1 MSLRAIIIVA
11 ALGIGAAGPL
21 RAGDQA
27 HEHHDHS
34 VRQSSSSSAHEHQHA
49 HQPGHRHGHHEHPA
63 EQPGVGE
70 SHEHHGHGGTT
81 HGHSAEPLPVEPIPA
96 LTDADRAAAFPEL
109 RAHPPHGVSVHQ
121 FFQFEELETRD
132 ATEGTALAWDGR
144 YWAGTDIHR
153 LWLRSHGERVGG
165 RTHSA
170 DVEALYGRAVTPWWD
185 LLAGVRHDFHP
196 ADSQTFAAIGV
207 QGLAPYFFEIEA
219 TAYFGEAGQTAAR
232 LEAEY
237 ELLLTNRLILQPQ
250 IRLDLHGRDDPA
262 RGIGSGLSTLEI
274 GMRLRYEIT
283 RRFAPYLGVVHE
295 RAFGDTADLRRAA
308 GEDTD
313 DVQVVAGVRIWF

>member
-1 MSLRAIIIVA
+1 
-11 ALGIGAAGPL
+11 
-21 RAGDQA
+21 
-27 HEHHDHS
+27 
-34 VRQSSSSSAHEHQHA
+34 
-49 HQPGHRHGHHEHPA
+49 
-63 EQPGVGE
+63 
-70 SHEHHGHGGTT
+70 
-81 HGHSAEPLPVEPIPA
+81 
-96 LTDADRAAAFPEL
+96 
-109 RAHPPHGVSVHQ
+109 
-121 FFQFEELETRD
+121 
-132 ATEGTALAWDGR
+132 
-144 YWAGTDIHR
+144 
-153 LWLRSHGERVGG
+153 
-165 RTHSA
+165 
-170 DVEALYGRAVTPWWD
+170 VTPWWD

-250 IRLDLHGRDDPA
+250 IQLDLHGRDDPA